1 MTCDKQY
8 IHRTI
13 VNALS
18 NEGNNSMAWLMS
30 HPKTQDRITAIKK
43 LKDEWE

>member
-1 MTCDKQY
+1 
-8 IHRTI
+8 
-13 VNALS
+13 
-18 NEGNNSMAWLMS
+18 MAWLMS

>member
-1 MTCDKQY
+1 MFEKLEK
-8 IHRTI
+8 
-13 VNALS
+13 LS